1 MDQGRA
7 EAAFGMKQAVTIRI
21 DPESLANARKCAKQ
35 ENRPLTNFIETV
47 LKERIALAV
56 PPIQKRSN

>member
-7 EAAFGMKQAVTIRI
+7 EAAFGMKQTITIRI
-21 DPESLANARKCAKQ
+21 DLELLASARKCAKQ
-35 ENRPLTNFIETV
+35 ENRTLTNFIETV

-56 PPIQKRSN
+56 LPIQKRRN